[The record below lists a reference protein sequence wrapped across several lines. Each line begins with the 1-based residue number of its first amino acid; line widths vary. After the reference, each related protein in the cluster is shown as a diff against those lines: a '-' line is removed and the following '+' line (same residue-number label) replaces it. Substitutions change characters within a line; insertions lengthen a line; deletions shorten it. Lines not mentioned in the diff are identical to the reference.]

1 MKTFTTIEEVR
12 TFVRTVRRT
21 SQRVAFVPTMGNLH
35 DGHIALV
42 KEAKKH
48 ADVVITSI
56 FVNPIQFGPNED
68 LENYPR
74 TLTADRRALETVKCD
89 GLFLP
94 TVDTLYPNGMDT
106 LTKVHIP
113 GPSEGLCAASRP
125 DHFDGVST
133 VVSILF
139 NIVQPDIACFGK
151 KDYQQ
156 LAVIRKMVD
165 DLHLPIEI
173 IGVDTVRESSGLA
186 LSSRNGYLDAE
197 QHQRAADLQRAL
209 KKAEKALLEEK
220 RQDIVLAE
228 VRAELATQGFE
239 VDYLELRRKDLSPLE
254 LNEPLE
260 GNAILLAAA
269 YLGKTRLLD
278 NRELKQ
284 EHPNGE

>member
-12 TFVRTVRRT
+12 TFVRTARHA
-21 SQRVAFVPTMGNLH
+21 SQRIAFVPTMGNLH
-35 DGHIALV
+35 DGHMALV
-42 KEAKKH
+42 KAAKKH

-68 LENYPR
+68 LESYPR
-74 TLTADRRALETVKCD
+74 TLTADRQALETVKCD

-94 TVDTLYPNGMDT
+94 TVDTLSPNGMDT
-106 LTKVHIP
+106 LTKVHVP
-113 GPSEGLCAASRP
+113 GPSEGLCATSRP
-125 DHFDGVST
+125 NHFDGVST

-156 LAVIRKMVD
+156 LAIIRKMVD

-186 LSSRNGYLDAE
+186 LSSRNGYLDDE
-197 QHQRAADLQRAL
+197 QHQQAANLQRVL
-209 KKAEKALLEEK
+209 KMAESALLEGTP
-220 RQDIVLAE
+220 RDTVLIYA
-228 VRAELATQGFE
+228 RTELETQGFE
-239 VDYLELRRKDLSPLE
+239 VDYLELRRKDLSPLGVND
-254 LNEPLE
+254 LIE

-269 YLGKTRLLD
+269 YLGSTRLLD
-278 NRELKQ
+278 NREIKK
-284 EHPNGE
+284 EHPNE